1 VPIADTLMVA
11 LDLGGG
17 AGATAA
23 EAGTLPSAPS
33 PIAMAAILNLMRCNS
48 PLLSCWGQ
56 ALPASLLR
64 DNWIGNVGRAPM
76 FRIWSNGA
84 PCPALRAET
93 SSARR

>member
-1 VPIADTLMVA
+1 MPIADTLMVA

-48 PLLSCWGQ
+48 PLLSC
-56 ALPASLLR
+56 
-64 DNWIGNVGRAPM
+64 
-76 FRIWSNGA
+76 
-84 PCPALRAET
+84 
-93 SSARR
+93 